1 MDKAL
6 ILQNKHW
13 KNETYPDL
21 INRTVLSSVLNKLKL
36 REIQILLGVRR
47 SGKSSLFKLL
57 INHLSA
63 ATDPLSILY
72 VNLDDPFYSELW
84 KDPTELYR
92 VVEAAEKITGK
103 KIYYLFLDEIQNVK
117 EWEKFIKSQYDAG
130 AFTKIFITG
139 SNSLL
144 LKGDYAKLLSGRY
157 ITDYVYPFSFQ
168 EILSNSGIV
177 SLRELLGNR
186 PKVLSLLDDVLL
198 YGSFPEVYKTKD
210 YELKREILLGYYE
223 TIILKDCL
231 GNHSIRDTRTFKELA
246 YYLISNVSG
255 LYSYNSLA
263 KAVQSNENTVR
274 EFLGYL
280 EESFLVDE
288 VKSFSYS
295 LKAQSKARKKIYA
308 VDNSF
313 LNTISFK
320 FSENKGKLLEN
331 LVYTELVKNGFREI
345 FFFHENKE
353 CDFIVKTGKALTG
366 IQVGYEVG
374 QSNLDRETGGLMA
387 AMKKLNMEKG
397 YIITY
402 DTEQTISPDISMVPF
417 WKFYH
422 GFFDTHKPVR

>member
-13 KNETYPDL
+13 KNEPYPDL
-21 INRTVLSSVLNKLKL
+21 INRTVLSSVLTKLKL
-36 REIQILLGVRR
+36 KEIQILLGVRR

-57 INHLSA
+57 INHLA
-63 ATDPLSILY
+63 GATDPLSIVY
-72 VNLDDPFYSELW
+72 VNLDDPFYSEVW
-84 KDPTELYR
+84 KDAKELYR
-92 VVEAAEKITGK
+92 VVETAEKITGEK
-103 KIYYLFLDEIQNVK
+103 VSYLFLDEIQNVR

-144 LKGDYAKLLSGRY
+144 LKGDYAKLLSGRH

-168 EILSNSGIV
+168 GILSNSGIV
-177 SLRELLGNR
+177 SLRDLLSNR

-198 YGSFPEVYKTKD
+198 YGSFPEVYKTPD
-210 YELKREILLGYYE
+210 YELKREILLSYYE

-231 GNHSIRDTRTFKELA
+231 GNHSIRDTRAFKELA
-246 YYLISNVSG
+246 HFLISNMSG

-274 EFLGYL
+274 EFVGYL

-295 LKAQSKARKKIYA
+295 LKAQSKAKKKIYA

-313 LNTISFK
+313 LNAVSFK
-320 FSENKGKLLEN
+320 FSDNKGKLLEN
-331 LVYTELVKNGFREI
+331 LVYTELVKNGFHEI
-345 FFFHENKE
+345 FFFHDNKE
-353 CDFIVKTGKALTG
+353 CDFIVKTGNTLTG

-417 WKFYH
+417 WKLYH
-422 GFFDTHKPVR
+422 GFFDALGKG